1 MARRFGRF
9 VALAAL
15 VLVYL
20 RLHRVLTPDPGSVDW
35 RLITPAAAVGGA
47 VVTLVT
53 ARLGAIGQ
61 ALVHVAGL
69 ILVMLRVAVPETL
82 TWGFVPGAE
91 TLGLAAERLGFGFE
105 ILRFGAPPVAA
116 VAGITAL
123 VAAALWLL
131 GAAWATSMTGGR
143 LGLSLV
149 PPLGFYLY
157 LALVD
162 RSTDATPWNYVFVAL
177 AALALVATSDV
188 VPAGA
193 GRVRT
198 ADHRPIPRWESGP
211 ALAVAA
217 VLVVT
222 ALVGTLA
229 LAPLFPANG
238 AMQWRNP
245 GGLGGGGGDGLSASL
260 FVDLRQSVLSLS
272 DEPVFLA
279 QVNGPQPQGPA
290 GYWRQLTLSHFDGT
304 TWSSGRRVEE
314 VAENGALPIE
324 LDTFSVIQRVTVG
337 SLRTSHL
344 PTLYAPVGGVEATDG
359 RNAVARDSFS
369 LHDDGTLKIDP
380 LSPGTLTYQVESQ
393 IPILDPGVLSAGAG
407 DRSETVPDIY
417 LDLPAMDPDIFALA
431 RRVTTGAE
439 TELEA
444 ALLLEDFFR
453 SEFEY
458 SAEVS
463 TGHSSLDLAAW
474 LLDEASPNYREGYCE
489 QFAAAMGVMGRL
501 LGLPTRVVVG
511 FTGGERTPNEDGYV
525 AEVLERNKHAWVE
538 VWIEG
543 QWVGLDPTPR
553 AITAP
558 LTAVEGFEP
567 PAAPEIDVG
576 EDPLAQPDFG
586 DVPPD
591 LPIEDLVTTPSS
603 AGRSLPVWV
612 PVAGLLLVLTSL
624 IPLAKVVRRRRRRK
638 LAAAGDVTAAWEEI
652 VDRLSDLG
660 AGPRP
665 DRTPVEFAGETATDL
680 LPLAHAYSAAVYGNR
695 SPVDSSRHLA
705 SAEAWLER
713 SFDRPQRARGALNP
727 RSLIKR

>member
-1 MARRFGRF
+1 MARRFGRI

-20 RLHRVLTPDPGSVDW
+20 RLFRVLTPEPGSVDW
-35 RLITPAAAVGGA
+35 RLITPAAALGGA
-47 VVTLVT
+47 VVALAT

-61 ALVHVAGL
+61 ALVHVGGL
-69 ILVMLRVAVPETL
+69 IVVMLRVAVPETL
-82 TWGFVPGAE
+82 TWGFVPGSE
-91 TLGLAAERLGFGFE
+91 TLGLAAERLGFALE

-131 GAAWATSMTGGR
+131 GAAWATSITGGR
-143 LGLSLV
+143 LGVSLV

-162 RSTDATPWNYVFVAL
+162 RSADATPWNYVFVAL

-198 ADHRPIPRWESGP
+198 VDHRPIPRWESAP

-272 DEPVFLA
+272 DDPVFIA

-314 VAENGALPIE
+314 VAENGTLPIE

-337 SLRTSHL
+337 SLRTPHL
-344 PTLYAPVGGVEATDG
+344 PTLYAPVGGVEAT
-359 RNAVARDSFS
+359 AQRDSFS

-380 LSPGTLTYQVESQ
+380 LSPGSLTYQVESQ
-393 IPILDPGVLSAGAG
+393 IPILDPEALSAGIG
-407 DRSETVPDIY
+407 DPSEAVSDIY
-417 LDLPAMDPDIFALA
+417 LDLPEIDPEVFALA
-431 RRVTTGAE
+431 RQVTAGAE
-439 TELEA
+439 SELEA

-458 SAEVS
+458 NAEVS
-463 TGHSSLDLAAW
+463 TGHSALDLAAW
-474 LLDEASPNYREGYCE
+474 LIEDDSPNYREGYCE

-511 FTGGERTPNEDGYV
+511 FTGGERTPSEDGFV
-525 AEVLERNKHAWVE
+525 TEVLERNKHAWVE
-538 VWIEG
+538 VWIDG

-558 LTAVEGFEP
+558 LTAVAGFEP
-567 PAAPEIDVG
+567 PAVPEVDVG
-576 EDPLAQPDFG
+576 EDPLAQPGFG
-586 DVPPD
+586 DVAPN

-603 AGRSLPVWV
+603 AGSSVPVWV
-612 PVAGLLLVLTSL
+612 PVAGLLLAFISL
-624 IPLAKVVRRRRRRK
+624 IPLAKAVRSRRRRR

-695 SPVDSSRHLA
+695 SPADSSRHLA
-705 SAEAWLER
+705 SAVAWLER